1 MRVVVW
7 DLPTRVF
14 HWLLAGLFAG
24 LVVTGKIG
32 GEAMVW
38 HALLGYAVATLLL
51 FRVTWGFVG
60 GHWSRFA
67 SFALSPGRA
76 LTYLRRGVAPAV
88 GHNPLGALS
97 VYAMLTFLAFQ
108 VTSGLASDTK
118 EEFAGPL
125 VTLISNDAVHLFTW
139 YHKQVGEPALIGLV
153 TLHIVVVLAYALRGR
168 DLVWPMVTGIQD
180 VLEPT
185 EASRDDNVSRLIAL
199 VLVGVS
205 ALAVWGLVRLGS

>member
-14 HWLLAGLFAG
+14 HWLLAAFFAG
-24 LVVTGKIG
+24 LVVTGNIG
-32 GEAMVW
+32 GEAMAW

-51 FRVTWGFVG
+51 FRVMWGFVG
-60 GHWSRFA
+60 GRWSRFA

-76 LTYLRRGVAPAV
+76 LTYLRGGGAPPV

-97 VYAMLTFLAFQ
+97 VYAMLMFLALQ
-108 VTSGLASDTK
+108 VTSGLASETK

-125 VTLISNDAVHLFTW
+125 VTLISNDAVRLFTW
-139 YHKQVGEPALIGLV
+139 YHKQVGEPVLIGLV
-153 TLHIVVVLAYALRGR
+153 TLHIVVVLAYARRGHN
-168 DLVWPMVTGIQD
+168 LVWPMVTGIQD
-180 VLEPT
+180 VPEPT
-185 EASRDDNVSRLIAL
+185 EASRDDNASRLVAL